1 MKDCLHGLQE
11 YTKADE
17 RSAEQRLRAKTARV
31 LRPGAAGKLR
41 AREKKQL
48 YLRYFEQHSQQRTG
62 EGMRVSPVQVSRA
75 LARLLMRLQYLV
87 LAPLPIAAHKDLR
100 SWGMRVP

>member
-1 MKDCLHGLQE
+1 MQE

-17 RSAEQRLRAKTARV
+17 SSAEQRLRAKIARV

-41 AREKKQL
+41 AREKKQV

-62 EGMRVSPVQVSRA
+62 EGRRVSPLQVSRA
-75 LARLLMRLQYLV
+75 WTRLLMRLQYLV

-100 SWGMRVP
+100 PWGMRVP